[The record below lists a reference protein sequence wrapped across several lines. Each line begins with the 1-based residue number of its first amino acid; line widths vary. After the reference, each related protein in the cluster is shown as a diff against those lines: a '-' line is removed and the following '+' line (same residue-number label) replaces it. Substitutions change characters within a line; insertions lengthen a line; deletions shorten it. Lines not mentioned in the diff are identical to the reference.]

1 MCRPLFHIENFF
13 IVQFE
18 KIYHLRNMA
27 NLEYGVLACFFSY
40 ESKKPWD
47 KAVKKGSVGPLTH

>member
-1 MCRPLFHIENFF
+1 
-13 IVQFE
+13 
-18 KIYHLRNMA
+18 MA